1 MKMVISYFDN
11 ILNSEGT
18 FNIYIYNYA
27 IERERERAPEVL
39 EGAVSC
45 YISE

>member
-27 IERERERAPEVL
+27 IEREGAPEVL

-45 YISE
+45 YRSE